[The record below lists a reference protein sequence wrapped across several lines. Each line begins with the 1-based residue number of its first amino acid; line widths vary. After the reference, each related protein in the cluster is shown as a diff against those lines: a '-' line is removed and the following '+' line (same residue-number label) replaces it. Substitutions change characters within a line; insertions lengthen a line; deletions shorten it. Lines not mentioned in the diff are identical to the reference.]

1 MLCRSTINTVDR
13 PCAHAWHL
21 RRVGA
26 VCYGCCIAQHV
37 MTENQCSIFFFSSH
51 LLSWPFSFSLPPIHS
66 RNSDPTSKWSR
77 SWYVRCVA
85 GLSRPIKGG
94 LVGRS
99 THLRRPRLPRKGWER
114 SRRQDWRQRR
124 RGERALAS
132 VYLARGLWLGCGRAV
147 MWLTI
152 TRRLPGTLFV
162 GEGIAVTSLRAVVCG
177 VLFIVSVFVSD
188 WRVCGWTQPFVL
200 IGVD

>member
-1 MLCRSTINTVDR
+1 M
-13 PCAHAWHL
+13 
-21 RRVGA
+21 
-26 VCYGCCIAQHV
+26 
-37 MTENQCSIFFFSSH
+37 
-51 LLSWPFSFSLPPIHS
+51 
-66 RNSDPTSKWSR
+66 
-77 SWYVRCVA
+77 
-85 GLSRPIKGG
+85 
-94 LVGRS
+94 
-99 THLRRPRLPRKGWER
+99 RRPRLPRKGWER

-177 VLFIVSVFVSD
+177 VLFIVGVFVSD
-188 WRVCGWTQPFVL
+188 
-200 IGVD
+200 